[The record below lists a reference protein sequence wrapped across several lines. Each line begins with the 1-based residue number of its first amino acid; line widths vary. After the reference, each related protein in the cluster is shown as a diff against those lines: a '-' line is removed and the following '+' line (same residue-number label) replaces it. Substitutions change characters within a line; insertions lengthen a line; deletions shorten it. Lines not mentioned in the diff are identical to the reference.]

1 MNLSLCTISFRH
13 QLVSL
18 TDLARWARACH
29 FDSLEIWGVHA
40 RNLMDQAQYNRQ
52 WLADYGLTVSMLSD
66 YLPLQ
71 GSERACR
78 AKVQLMCQLARHWGT
93 GKLRTFAGDQA
104 SAGVDASARQRMT
117 QRLRTIARLCA
128 DYGITL
134 VVETHPN
141 TLADCLASI
150 HQLLAEVDCTNVKL
164 NFDVLHVWESGA
176 EPCAAFDELHAQVAH
191 LHLKNIDHAEH
202 LQVFA
207 PSNVYSPAGKRTG
220 MVPLFNGAVDY
231 RTFLQHLQSRYAEHY
246 HGWEASLEWF
256 GNDCWQVLNDDRY
269 RVQQCSQESR
279 AASMFK
285 RRAITEMQPSSLRS
299 FI

>member
-13 QLVSL
+13 HLASM

-71 GSERACR
+71 GSEQASR
-78 AKVQLMCQLARHWGT
+78 AKVQLMCQLARHWGA

-104 SAGVDASARQRMT
+104 SAAVDAHTRQRMA
-117 QRLRTIARLCA
+117 QRLRNSAKLCA

-141 TLADCLASI
+141 TLADSLSSI
-150 HQLLAEVDCTNVKL
+150 HQLLAEVDCVNVKL

-176 EPCAAFDELHAQVAH
+176 EPCAAFDELHAHIAH
-191 LHLKNIDHAEH
+191 LHLKNIDHTEH

-207 PSNVYSPAGKRTG
+207 PSNVYSPSGERTG

-231 RTFLQHLQSRYAEHY
+231 WAFLQHLQSSYTEHY
-246 HGWEASLEWF
+246 HRLEASLEWF
-256 GNDCWQVLNDDRY
+256 GNDSWQVLNDDRY
-269 RVQQCSQESR
+269 RVQQCSQ
-279 AASMFK
+279 ANWTASIFK
-285 RRAITEMQPSSLRS
+285 QPANTGTQRSSFRS
-299 FI
+299 

>member
-13 QLVSL
+13 HLVSL

-40 RNLMDQAQYNRQ
+40 RNLMDQAQYNRL
-52 WLADYGLTVSMLSD
+52 WLSDYGLSVSMLSD

-71 GSERACR
+71 GNEQACR
-78 AKVQLMCQLARHWGT
+78 SKVQLMCQLARHWGA
-93 GKLRTFAGDQA
+93 GKLRTFAGDQGSGA
-104 SAGVDASARQRMT
+104 VSAEARERMT
-117 QRLRTIARLCA
+117 ARLREIARLCA
-128 DYGITL
+128 DYGVTL

-141 TLADCLASI
+141 TLADSLAST
-150 HQLLAEVDCTNVKL
+150 HQLLAEVDSDNLKL

-176 EPCAAFDELHAQVAH
+176 DPCVAFDELHSHIVH

-202 LQVFA
+202 LSVFA
-207 PSNVYSPAGKRTG
+207 PGNVYSPAGERTG

-231 RTFLQHLQSRYAEHY
+231 SGFFQYLQHRYPQQY
-246 HGWEASLEWF
+246 HRFEASLEWF

-269 RVQQCSQESR
+269 RVQQCSQWPRMS
-279 AASMFK
+279 AS
-285 RRAITEMQPSSLRS
+285 AG
-299 FI
+299 